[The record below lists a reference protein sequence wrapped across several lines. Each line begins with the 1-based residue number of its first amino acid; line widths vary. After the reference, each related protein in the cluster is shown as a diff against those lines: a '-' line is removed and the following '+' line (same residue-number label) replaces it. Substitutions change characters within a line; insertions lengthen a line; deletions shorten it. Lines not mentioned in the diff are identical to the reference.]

1 MRHIWQAAGK
11 SHPLS
16 AGKQGFGAYIKPDAP
31 KMRIMMRPA
40 LALAA
45 LLLPLP
51 ALAEQT
57 NAPAPATASK
67 IKVETVA
74 EGLVNPWGLQFLPDG
89 RALITE
95 KPGTLRIVAKDGTK
109 SEPIAG
115 PPKVANIDQGG
126 LLDVRLAPD
135 FATSGL
141 IYLSYAEQ
149 RDGNKNGT
157 SVARAKLVLEGSGGK
172 LEDVQVIFRQEPAYA
187 SGYHFGSR
195 IVIAA
200 DGTLFVTLGE
210 RNFLR
215 DEAQNPANHI
225 GKIVHINADGT
236 PAANN
241 PKLPGWAPE
250 VWSIGHRN
258 LQGAA
263 VDPASG
269 ELWTV
274 EHGAKGGDELNKP
287 QAGKN
292 YGWPVITY
300 GVDYSGAK
308 IGEGKAKEG
317 MEQAVYYW
325 VPSIATSGLAFY
337 TGDLFPDWKGNLF
350 VGGLRGTQV
359 QRLVMKD
366 GAVTAAEILL
376 QDQGDR
382 IRDVRQ
388 GPDGALWLLTDDEDG
403 KLLRLSPG

>member
-1 MRHIWQAAGK
+1 MPRRLTT
-11 SHPLS
+11 STL
-16 AGKQGFGAYIKPDAP
+16 
-31 KMRIMMRPA
+31 
-40 LALAA
+40 LALMLAG
-45 LLLPLP
+45 PVS
-51 ALAEQT
+51 AEQT
-57 NAPAPATASK
+57 NAPAPQKASS
-67 IKVETVA
+67 IKVETIV
-74 EGLVNPWGLQFLPDG
+74 EGLSNPWGLQFLPDG

-95 KPGTLRIVAKDGTK
+95 KPGTLRIVGKDGTM
-109 SEPIAG
+109 SDAIAG
-115 PPKVANIDQGG
+115 PPKVVDIDQGG

-135 FATSGL
+135 FASSGR
-141 IYLSYAEQ
+141 IYLSFAEA

-157 SVARAKLVLEGSGGK
+157 SVASAKLVLEGKGGK

-210 RNFLR
+210 RNFLKA
-215 DEAQNPANHI
+215 EAQNPANDI
-225 GKIVHINADGT
+225 GKIVHINADGS

-250 VWSIGHRN
+250 IWSIGHRN
-258 LQGAA
+258 VQGAA
-263 VDPASG
+263 LDPATG

-308 IGEGKAKEG
+308 IGEGKAKDG

-325 VPSIATSGLAFY
+325 VPSIATSGLTFY

-350 VGGLRGTQV
+350 VGGLKATQL
-359 QRLVMKD
+359 QRLVLKD
-366 GAVTAAEILL
+366 GAVVNTEILL
-376 QDQGDR
+376 KDGGDR

-388 GPDGALWLLTDDEDG
+388 GPDGALWVLTDDQDG

>member
-1 MRHIWQAAGK
+1 M
-11 SHPLS
+11 L
-16 AGKQGFGAYIKPDAP
+16 
-31 KMRIMMRPA
+31 RPA
-40 LALAA
+40 IAA
-45 LLLPLP
+45 LSTLLLVNP
-51 ALAEQT
+51 AAAEQT
-57 NAPAPATASK
+57 NAPAPTTPSK
-67 IKVETVA
+67 VKVETIA
-74 EGLVNPWGLQFLPDG
+74 EGLANPWGLQFLPDG

-95 KPGTLRIVAKDGTK
+95 KPGTLRIVGKDGSK
-109 SEPIAG
+109 SDAIAG
-115 PPKVANIDQGG
+115 PPKVVDIDQGG

-135 FATSGL
+135 FATSGT
-141 IYLSYAEQ
+141 IYLSYAEA

-157 SVARAKLVLEGSGGK
+157 SVASAKLVLDGKGGK
-172 LEDVQVIFRQEPAYA
+172 LDDVKVIFRQEPAYA

-195 IVIAA
+195 IVIAN

-215 DEAQNPANHI
+215 AEAQNPANHI
-225 GKIVHINADGT
+225 GKVVHINADGS

-241 PKLPGWAPE
+241 PKQPGWAPE

-263 VDPASG
+263 LDPATG

-274 EHGAKGGDELNKP
+274 EHGAKGGDELNTPK
-287 QAGKN
+287 AGKN

-308 IGEGKAKEG
+308 IGEGKAKDG

-325 VPSIATSGLAFY
+325 VPSIATSGLTFY
-337 TGDLFPDWKGNLF
+337 TGDLFPEWKGNLF
-350 VGGLRGTQV
+350 VGGLKATQL
-359 QRLVMKD
+359 QRLVLKD
-366 GAVTAAEILL
+366 GAVVAAEVLL
-376 QDQGDR
+376 KDEGDR

-388 GPDGALWLLTDDEDG
+388 GPDGALWVLTDDQDG